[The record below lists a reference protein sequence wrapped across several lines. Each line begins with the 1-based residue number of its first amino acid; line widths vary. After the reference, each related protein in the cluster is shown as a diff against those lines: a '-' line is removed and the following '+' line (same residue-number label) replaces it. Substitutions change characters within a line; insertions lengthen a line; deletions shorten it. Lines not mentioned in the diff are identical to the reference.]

1 LQADEKDLVVS
12 EAKRITKRRT
22 FRWLSYLLLVVVLM
36 GFVFTLITTRFYGW
50 RFDAVLT
57 GSMSPTYK
65 IGGMVVIHPVDP
77 LAVDTGDVI
86 TYQHPV
92 QPDLLI
98 THRVVAV
105 LEENNSLSFQT
116 KGDGV
121 EAEDSY
127 TVPSQTVTGRVCLYV
142 PLFGHF
148 AEFVK
153 TPLGFTICL
162 IVPCALLAI
171 GEYRKITALISAK
184 KRGEKKATTRQGPS
198 TPPDSLPRA

>member
-1 LQADEKDLVVS
+1 MVS
-12 EAKRITKRRT
+12 ETKRITGRRT
-22 FRWLSYLLLVVVLM
+22 VRRISYLLLAVVLV
-36 GFVFTLITTRFYGW
+36 GFAFVLTTTRFCNW

-57 GSMSPTYK
+57 GSMIPTFK

-77 LAVDTGDVI
+77 LAVSTGDVI
-86 TYQHPV
+86 TYKHPV

-105 LEENNSLSFQT
+105 LEEDDSLSFQT

-121 EAEDSY
+121 EVEDSY
-127 TVPSQTVTGRVCLYV
+127 TVPSQTVKGRVCLYV

-153 TPLGFTICL
+153 TPFGFTICL
-162 IVPCALLAI
+162 IVPCALLVL
-171 GEYRKITALISAK
+171 GEYRKITALVSAK
-184 KRGEKKATTRQGPS
+184 KKGGKKTTNKQGS
-198 TPPDSLPRA
+198 GTSSDSLPGV